1 MRTSS
6 SIHSRARGRTRISTL
21 SGNCSLKWRFVI
33 IINQSINH
41 DSSLLVIGLCL
52 LVSGLFRDEDY
63 GIWMSSP
70 QWGPEAEL
78 PWKAASQKTDVWG
91 LRLTLPQILHI
102 LLNFMHFWLP
112 RKGRVLHSVLLM
124 VIKWLCVCVMI
135 SYLIDVVCCVSAAGV
150 HLRSS
155 GVGFAGRTDSRERR
169 QQRHQLQ
176 SPQTAHCLRDHVV
189 AWRSAW
195 TQRATQ
201 GGRGVALVRA
211 DL

>member
-1 MRTSS
+1 MQTSS

-41 DSSLLVIGLCL
+41 DSSLLVIRLCL
-52 LVSGLFRDEDY
+52 LVSGLLRGRRLRDLDVKPAVGSRGGAAVE
-63 GIWMSSP
+63 SS
-70 QWGPEAEL
+70 L
-78 PWKAASQKTDVWG
+78 PKNRCLG
-91 LRLTLPQILHI
+91 LGLTLPQILHI

-124 VIKWLCVCVMI
+124 AIKWLCVCVMI

-155 GVGFAGRTDSRERR
+155 GVGFAGRTDSRE
-169 QQRHQLQ
+169 
-176 SPQTAHCLRDHVV
+176 
-189 AWRSAW
+189 
-195 TQRATQ
+195 
-201 GGRGVALVRA
+201 
-211 DL
+211 